1 MARFKLTLE
10 YDGSAYHGWQLLKG
24 HSSIQGKIMDACR
37 EAFQTD
43 KFELYGSGRT
53 DAGVH
58 ALGQVAHLDVNTK
71 LSPMQIR
78 FKLNDNLPASIAI
91 IDVEEV
97 DAKFHARY
105 DATARSY
112 VYHIAK
118 RKTAFGKKYA
128 YWVKDYLNMEDMHHA
143 AQQMVGLKDFRSFG
157 DKDSETTSTKV
168 EVKSVNVYKEGDSI
182 VIHVV
187 GSHFL
192 WKMVRRMV
200 GVLIEVGRGNITER
214 KLQSFFDSYS
224 NEPAKYTAPPSGL
237 YLEHV
242 YYNNEEID
250 YRPVSLLYI
259 K

>member
-10 YDGSAYHGWQLLKG
+10 YDGSAYYGWQLQKG
-24 HSSIQGKIMDACR
+24 HTSVQGKIMDACR

-43 KFELYGSGRT
+43 RFELYGSGRT
-53 DAGVH
+53 DSGVH

-71 LSPMQIR
+71 LSPAQVR

-91 IDVEEV
+91 NEVEEV
-97 DAKFHARY
+97 DPKFHARY
-105 DATARSY
+105 DASARSY
-112 VYHIAK
+112 IYHIAK

-128 YWVKDYLNMEDMHHA
+128 YWVKDYLDMEAMSNA
-143 AQQMVGLKDFRSFG
+143 AQLMVGLKDFRSFG

-168 EVKSVNVYKEGDSI
+168 EVKSVNVIKEGDSI
-182 VIHVV
+182 IIHVV

-200 GVLIEVGRGNITER
+200 GVLIEVGRGNITEKMLLR
-214 KLQSFFDSYS
+214 FFETYS
-224 NEPAKYTAPPSGL
+224 NEPAKFTAPPSGL

-242 YYNNEEID
+242 YYDNEPID
-250 YRPVSLLYI
+250 MRPVSLLFI
-259 K
+259 R

>member
-1 MARFKLTLE
+1 
-10 YDGSAYHGWQLLKG
+10 
-24 HSSIQGKIMDACR
+24 
-37 EAFQTD
+37 
-43 KFELYGSGRT
+43 
-53 DAGVH
+53 
-58 ALGQVAHLDVNTK
+58 
-71 LSPMQIR
+71 
-78 FKLNDNLPASIAI
+78 
-91 IDVEEV
+91 
-97 DAKFHARY
+97 
-105 DATARSY
+105 
-112 VYHIAK
+112 
-118 RKTAFGKKYA
+118 
-128 YWVKDYLNMEDMHHA
+128 MHHA